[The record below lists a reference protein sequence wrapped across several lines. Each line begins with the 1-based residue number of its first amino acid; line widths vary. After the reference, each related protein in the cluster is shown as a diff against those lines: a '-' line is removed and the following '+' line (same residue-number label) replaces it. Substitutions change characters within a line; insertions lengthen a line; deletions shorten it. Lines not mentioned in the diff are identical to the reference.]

1 MDKRMIIN
9 ADGFGRCEAI
19 NKAVAEAHTNGV
31 LTSATIMANMPAA
44 TEAVKIAKKLPG
56 LGVGVHLNLFEGPP
70 VSKDS
75 SVDCLL
81 DADGRFTLSVFRLA
95 LLSVAGHK
103 FRNALRTEM
112 TAQIQ
117 WLLDQGLTPT
127 HLDSYKHI
135 HSFPPVYSIVCEL
148 ARGFGIAAVRFTF
161 EPKQISSM
169 PWPLTTEAGRDK
181 AKKARI
187 MARINRM
194 QNSDFLKTDALLGVA
209 HEDKIDVNFF
219 RAVTLYTPVA
229 TAEVM
234 THPALADASEQG
246 DAKALHQQQAEVA
259 ALCSDRTKKY
269 FDDSQIKLV
278 HYGKL

>member
-1 MDKRMIIN
+1 MDKRVIIN

-44 TEAVKIAKKLPG
+44 AEAVKIAKKLPG

-75 SVDCLL
+75 SIGCLL
-81 DADGRFTLSVFRLA
+81 DADGRFALSVFRLA

-103 FRNALRTEM
+103 FRNAIRTEM
-112 TAQIQ
+112 AAQVQ
-117 WLLDQGLTPT
+117 WLLDQRLTPT

-135 HSFPPVYSIVCEL
+135 HSFPAIYSVVCEL
-148 ARGFGIAAVRFTF
+148 ARRFEIAAVRFTF

-169 PWPLTTEAGRDK
+169 PWPLTTEAGRNK

-209 HEDKIDVNFF
+209 HEGKIDVNFF
-219 RAVTLYTPVA
+219 RAVALYTPVA

-234 THPALADASEQG
+234 THLALPDASEQG
-246 DAKALHQQQAEVA
+246 DPKALHQQQAEVA

-269 FDDSQIKLV
+269 FNDSQIKLV

>member
-1 MDKRMIIN
+1 MIIN

-19 NKAVAEAHTNGV
+19 NKAVTEAHTNGV

-44 TEAVKIAKKLPG
+44 TEAVKIAKKLPC

-75 SVDCLL
+75 SVGCLL
-81 DADGRFTLSVFRLA
+81 DADGRFALSVFRLA
-95 LLSVAGHK
+95 LLSVAGHN
-103 FRNALRTEM
+103 FRNAIRTEM

-135 HSFPPVYSIVCEL
+135 HSFPAIYSIVCEL
-148 ARGFGIAAVRFTF
+148 ARGFEIAAVRFTF

-209 HEDKIDVNFF
+209 HEGKIDVNFF
-219 RAVTLYTPVA
+219 RAVTLCTPVA

-234 THPALADASEQG
+234 THPALPDAFEQG

-269 FDDSQIKLV
+269 FNDSQIKLV

>member
-1 MDKRMIIN
+1 MPWP
-9 ADGFGRCEAI
+9 
-19 NKAVAEAHTNGV
+19 
-31 LTSATIMANMPAA
+31 LT
-44 TEAVKIAKKLPG
+44 TEAGRDKAKK
-56 LGVGVHLNLFEGPP
+56 
-70 VSKDS
+70 
-75 SVDCLL
+75 
-81 DADGRFTLSVFRLA
+81 
-95 LLSVAGHK
+95 
-103 FRNALRTEM
+103 
-112 TAQIQ
+112 
-117 WLLDQGLTPT
+117 
-127 HLDSYKHI
+127 
-135 HSFPPVYSIVCEL
+135 
-148 ARGFGIAAVRFTF
+148 ARI
-161 EPKQISSM
+161 M

-187 MARINRM
+187 MAKINRM

>member
-1 MDKRMIIN
+1 MDKRIIIN

-19 NKAVAEAHTNGV
+19 NKAIAEAHTNGV
-31 LTSATIMANMPAA
+31 LTSATIMTNMPAA
-44 TEAVKIAKKLPG
+44 AEAVKIAKKLPG

-70 VSKDS
+70 VSNDS
-75 SVDCLL
+75 SVGCLL
-81 DADGRFTLSVFRLA
+81 DADGRFALSVFRLA
-95 LLSVAGHK
+95 LVSVAGHK
-103 FRNALRTEM
+103 FRNAIRTEM
-112 TAQIQ
+112 AAQVQ

-135 HSFPPVYSIVCEL
+135 HGFPAIYSIVCGL
-148 ARGFGIAAVRFTF
+148 ARHFEIAAVRFTF
-161 EPKQISSM
+161 EPKQISHM
-169 PWPLTTEAGRDK
+169 PWPLTTEVGRDK

-194 QNSDFLKTDALLGVA
+194 QNPDFLKTDALLGVA
-209 HEDKIDVNFF
+209 HEGKIDVNFF
-219 RAVTLYTPVA
+219 RAVTLYTPVT

-234 THPALADASEQG
+234 THPALPDAAEQ
-246 DAKALHQQQAEVA
+246 DDPEVLHQQKAEVA

-269 FDDSQIKLV
+269 FNDSQIKLV